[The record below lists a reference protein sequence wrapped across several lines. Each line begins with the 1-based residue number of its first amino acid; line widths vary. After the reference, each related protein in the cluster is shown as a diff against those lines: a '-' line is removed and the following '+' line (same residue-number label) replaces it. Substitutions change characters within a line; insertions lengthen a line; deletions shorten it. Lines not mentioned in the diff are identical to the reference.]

1 MNLIFIIHNLKI
13 FMLSKTLIKCFPP
26 VKISS
31 SVNLN
36 FFAYSCYFALYNSL
50 RGKKS
55 FHWTYSE
62 FSFFIVLT
70 SLAEVLFCDE
80 LAQIT
85 TQNNAIDI
93 EMLSHNTWNN
103 EVVSTAPSWKF
114 EKTLGI
120 YFSTPTRIP
129 CTQSNYS
136 QCLLLPVLL
145 FSNCSH
151 RSSDGSDYSPNM

>member
-62 FSFFIVLT
+62 FSIFIVLT

-80 LAQIT
+80 LAKIT

-103 EVVSTAPSWKF
+103 EVVSTSPSWKF
-114 EKTLGI
+114 EKNLG
-120 YFSTPTRIP
+120 
-129 CTQSNYS
+129 N
-136 QCLLLPVLL
+136 LL
-145 FSNCSH
+145 FYTNKDSL
-151 RSSDGSDYSPNM
+151 YSIKLLTVLIAASIIIFKLFT